1 MSHEDRA
8 DTPSTHAAGDSGWG
22 EPLPE
27 RPMGRRAT
35 PLDKDLKKIAR
46 LERATLETGR
56 ASTRIGIAILFLL
69 AVCAYVALRGEAF
82 GNTAIVV
89 AAGVVGAY
97 MALNRSEEHTSEL
110 QSLMRISY

>member
-35 PLDKDLKKIAR
+35 PLDKALKKIAR
-46 LERATLETGR
+46 LERATLETAR
-56 ASTRIGIAILFLL
+56 ARTRIGIAILFLL
-69 AVCAYVALRGEAF
+69 AVCASLALRGEAL
-82 GNTAIVV
+82 GSTAIDA
-89 AAGVVGAY
+89 AAGRHGAHL
-97 MALNRSEEHTSEL
+97 APPHRAN
-110 QSLMRISY
+110 